1 MKLIESIMQ
10 TWKAEELPGQY
21 RSAVDTWKLKHPSW
35 DHRLIDDTALLA
47 WLDNHDRQFGFIK
60 ERLQPFV
67 RVADL
72 FEYAWLF
79 EYGGLFVDL
88 DFVAVRALDPLIL
101 SVDGEV
107 LLGTVEMPNLRLRPR
122 NRVPN
127 AFMYSAVRGHEL
139 WAVALFP
146 ASQRKEEQW
155 PEKASGP
162 MLLLDAVEWLERQ
175 HSREQSGE
183 QSKAFDEWCDR
194 HAVHPTSSGPVT
206 LLPPRYLYPVSW
218 GLDGHADRLDQLRT
232 IEDFRQQDW
241 VEYFGDEDT
250 HAFTFWAH
258 SWGDQVEGA

>member
-10 TWKAEELPGQY
+10 TWKTEELPGQY

-35 DHRLIDDTALLA
+35 DHHLIDDTALLA

-127 AFMYSAVRGHEL
+127 AFMYSASADTNSGQWHCSWPANGRKNSGRKKL
-139 WAVALFP
+139 RARCSFWMPSNGWSDSIPGSSP
-146 ASQRKEEQW
+146 ASNRRHLT
-155 PEKASGP
+155 SGVIV
-162 MLLLDAVEWLERQ
+162 MR
-175 HSREQSGE
+175 
-183 QSKAFDEWCDR
+183 
-194 HAVHPTSSGPVT
+194 
-206 LLPPRYLYPVSW
+206 
-218 GLDGHADRLDQLRT
+218 
-232 IEDFRQQDW
+232 
-241 VEYFGDEDT
+241 
-250 HAFTFWAH
+250 FTRRVLA
-258 SWGDQVEGA
+258 Q